1 MVQLAHIVFE
11 LGRVSAGQILLDVLP
26 VATHRLPGLVY
37 LLAIVADGLPLIV
50 IGLAGV
56 VETRFVVVNALMAAV
71 VVVTRA
77 RMAVMRQSG
86 RMAIRRAAMMAAR
99 VATAMAATE
108 VTATTAADVSAATTA
123 TVAATAVRV
132 GQAHRN
138 CQTAPH
144 GHCAQ
149 KLPHDAAPYAFR
161 CERGR

>member
-1 MVQLAHIVFE
+1 VQLAHIVFE
-11 LGRVSAGQILLDVLP
+11 LGRVSVGQILLDVLP

-108 VTATTAADVSAATTA
+108 VTAATAADVSAATTA